1 MQVRVLCPGCQ
12 KKLAIPARLAGK
24 TLRCP
29 GCQLMFRCPATPGA
43 PPPASFPSAPGPAA
57 ASGNPFDFADTS
69 APPAN
74 GATGPPATVPSA
86 AGLAWGLVRRG
97 VGLAYV
103 GLILDFVAV
112 FVLLVA
118 GGSLAGSFFLPPGQP
133 GQTNVPQLICWIGA
147 LIFGILAVLLYL
159 LGGTLSFIGRLLC
172 CAVPQGVASRLCIW
186 GSVACVL
193 LGVLVP
199 GIGSAVNGLNS
210 AGSPGKATVTVTKD
224 GQPVTVPTDEAMPEG
239 ADTLTRVMQVVLPA
253 LLALAAVLSVGV
265 GVNLLA
271 DLLWLLYLRQLA
283 WLLHNPR
290 LASGVVIFVVFQVVW
305 PLLFACAGGIA
316 GLIVWGTNSATP
328 SALPWLTGVPAGL
341 VGLVLLTA
349 VIWYLVLLRR
359 TRTMLRRATGVA

>member
-1 MQVRVLCPGCQ
+1 MQIRVLCPGCQ

-29 GCQLMFRCPATPGA
+29 GCQLMFRVPAAPSGPG
-43 PPPASFPSAPGPAA
+43 PGPAPGPAG
-57 ASGNPFDFADTS
+57 ASGSPFDFADTP

-74 GATGPPATVPSA
+74 GAAAAPTTAPAGTGL
-86 AGLAWGLVRRG
+86 GWGLVRRG
-97 VGLAYV
+97 VSLAYV

-112 FVLLVA
+112 FVLLIA
-118 GGSLAGSFFLPPGQP
+118 GGSLAGSFFVPPVEA

-147 LIFGILAVLLYL
+147 VIFGILSALLYM

-199 GIGSAVNGLNS
+199 GIGSAVSGLNS
-210 AGSPGKATVTVTKD
+210 AGSADKGGVTITKN
-224 GQPVTVPTDEAMPEG
+224 GQPVTAPGGDAMPEG
-239 ADTLTRVMQVVLPA
+239 ADTLTRVLQVVMPA
-253 LLALAAVLSVGV
+253 LLALAAVLSVGAGANV
-265 GVNLLA
+265 LA
-271 DLLWLLYLRQLA
+271 DLLWVLYLRQLA
-283 WLLHNPR
+283 CLLHNPR

-316 GLIVWGTNSATP
+316 AGIVWATHVTDSP
-328 SALPWLTGVPAGL
+328 AAWPWLTGVPAGL
-341 VGLVLLTA
+341 VGLVLFIA
-349 VIWYLVLLRR
+349 VLWYFILLRR